1 MWTRITTWIFVA
13 FAVATAYAEK
23 PTAVNALIVTGIRDQ
38 STAVLRE
45 TLTKAGHRV
54 HVTEEP
60 SADLNREKLAAY
72 DVLVLKDISTGAG
85 SAWTPENQRAVA
97 AAVKEGIGL
106 VVLHQAS
113 AGFNDDST
121 VSREYG
127 RMIAG
132 GRRGSAR
139 TDQPRDLSVTIQKH
153 HPITRGIESF
163 RQPADKLVRSPQITE
178 GSQVLATVFD
188 GREQDE
194 PVVWVNHYGNGR
206 VVHSLLG
213 HDTASMKSDGFA
225 ELLIGCVEW
234 AGEKGFRM
242 IFDGNTL
249 DGWEGN
255 LRYWSVENGAIVGT
269 NPSWK
274 SMVAHDFLC
283 TVEDFD
289 DFELRIEAKV
299 IGQRNSGI
307 VVRTVKQR
315 YKYPIAGYE
324 VDMGVMR
331 WGWIFE
337 EGGPRQILNRDV
349 QKELQPKIQAALK
362 QGDFNDVVV
371 RCIDNRIDAWIN
383 GIPFGFTETKQD
395 VAQRLR
401 TGKIGLQLHD
411 GKPQVVSFRNIRV
424 KELRRE

>member
-1 MWTRITTWIFVA
+1 MWTRTTTWILLA
-13 FAVATAYAEK
+13 FATATAYAEK

-38 STAVLRE
+38 STTVLRE
-45 TLTKAGHRV
+45 TLTNAGHRV
-54 HVTEEP
+54 HVTQEP
-60 SADLNREKLAAY
+60 SADLNRENLAAY
-72 DVLVLKDISTGAG
+72 DVLVLKDNSTGEG
-85 SAWTPENQRAVA
+85 VAWTPENLQAVA
-97 AAVKEGIGL
+97 AVVQEGTGL

-121 VSREYG
+121 GSGEYG

-132 GRRGSAR
+132 GRRGGAK
-139 TDQPRDLSVTIQKH
+139 TDGPRDLDVTVQLD
-153 HPITRGIESF
+153 HPVTRGIGSF
-163 RQPADKLVRSPQITE
+163 RQSSDKLVRSPQISQ
-178 GSQVLATVFD
+178 GSRVLATVFD
-188 GREQDE
+188 GGEQDE

-206 VVHSLLG
+206 VVHNLLG
-213 HDTASMKSDGFA
+213 HETASMKSDGFA
-225 ELLIGCVEW
+225 QLLIGCVQW

-242 IFDGNTL
+242 IFDGKTL

-255 LRYWSVENGAIVGT
+255 LRYWSVKNGAIVGT

-274 SMVAHDFLC
+274 PMVAHDFLC
-283 TVEDFD
+283 TVADFD

-307 VVRTVKQR
+307 TVRTVKQR

-383 GIPFGFTETKQD
+383 GVPFGFSETKQD

-401 TGKIGLQLHD
+401 KGKIGLQLHD

-424 KELRRE
+424 KELSRD

>member
-1 MWTRITTWIFVA
+1 MWTRTTAWILAAITS
-13 FAVATAYAEK
+13 ATAFAEK

-38 STAVLRE
+38 STAVLQE

-54 HVTEEP
+54 DVTDEP
-60 SADLNREKLAAY
+60 SGDLNREKLAAY
-72 DVLVLKDISTGAG
+72 DVLVLKDNSTGAG
-85 SAWTPENQRAVA
+85 SIWTPKNLRAVA
-97 AAVKEGIGL
+97 AAVQEGTGL

-113 AGFNDDST
+113 AGFNDDS
-121 VSREYG
+121 SGSGEYG

-132 GRRGSAR
+132 GRRGSAK
-139 TDQPRDLSVTIQKH
+139 TDGPRDLDVNIQQD
-153 HPITRGIESF
+153 HPVTRGIGSF
-163 RQPADKLVRSPQITE
+163 RQHGEQLVRSPQITD
-178 GSQVLATVFD
+178 GSRVLATVFD

-194 PVVWVNHYGNGR
+194 PVVWVNRYGDGR
-206 VVHSLLG
+206 VVHNLLG
-213 HDTASMKSDGFA
+213 HDAASMKSDGFA
-225 ELLIGCVEW
+225 QLLIGCVEW

-242 IFDGNTL
+242 IFDGKTL

-255 LRYWSVENGAIVGT
+255 LRYWSVKNGAIVGT

-274 SMVAHDFLC
+274 PMAVHDFLC

-315 YKYPIAGYE
+315 YTYPIAGYE

-331 WGWIFE
+331 WGWFYE
-337 EGGPRQILNRDV
+337 EGGTRQVLNRDV
-349 QKELQPKIQAALK
+349 QKELQPRIQAELK
-362 QGDFNDVVV
+362 QGDFNEVVV

-383 GIPFGFTETKQD
+383 GVPFGFTETKQD
-395 VAQRLR
+395 VAGRLR
-401 TGKIGLQLHD
+401 SGKIGLQLHD

-424 KELRRE
+424 KELSRD

>member
-1 MWTRITTWIFVA
+1 
-13 FAVATAYAEK
+13 
-23 PTAVNALIVTGIRDQ
+23 
-38 STAVLRE
+38 
-45 TLTKAGHRV
+45 
-54 HVTEEP
+54 VTEKP

-72 DVLVLKDISTGAG
+72 DVLVLKDNPTGAG
-85 SAWTPENQRAVA
+85 SAWTPENRQAVA
-97 AAVKEGIGL
+97 AVVKEGTGL

-121 VSREYG
+121 GSREYR

-132 GRRGSAR
+132 GRRGGAK
-139 TDQPRDLSVTIQKH
+139 TDQPRDLSVTIQKN
-153 HPITRGIESF
+153 HPVTRGIGSF

-206 VVHSLLG
+206 VVHNLLG

-225 ELLIGCVEW
+225 KLLIGCVEW

-242 IFDGNTL
+242 IFDGKTL

-255 LRYWSVENGAIVGT
+255 LRYWSVKNGAIVGT

-274 SMVAHDFLC
+274 PMVVHDFLC

-315 YKYPIAGYE
+315 YQYPIAGYE

-383 GIPFGFTETKQD
+383 GVPFGFTETKQD

-401 TGKIGLQLHD
+401 KGKIGLQLHD
-411 GKPQVVSFRNIRV
+411 GKPQVVYFRNIRV
-424 KELRRE
+424 KELRRD